1 MAAPRRCPSIRVFY
15 DRTTNCVQ
23 AKPDNVLNQGT
34 RYLLFVSNRVRAADG
49 TTIVADD
56 AFKSCALGG
65 GTPYCAALKRAL
77 TSGPREAR
85 SVSIA
90 GASIFTTMSATDWL
104 QKARARLYATPFLPA
119 ALPAGDKSVFNVA
132 ELQSFV
138 WLPQTNINE
147 LPQKP
152 ITVPLPILDGVEKIA
167 FGLYLSP
174 NYIQPDGPMP
184 GTIAVTP
191 TGGAIQAPVRFRV
204 STHHFR
210 QATSRSRTTS
220 SCRTRAARLRKSLSS
235 STRMAPA
242 TVSSAHPPRSR
253 QRSRRRDSRRWP
265 LIWSV
270 TDTVP

>member
-1 MAAPRRCPSIRVFY
+1 
-15 DRTTNCVQ
+15 
-23 AKPDNVLNQGT
+23 
-34 RYLLFVSNRVRAADG
+34 
-49 TTIVADD
+49 
-56 AFKSCALGG
+56 
-65 GTPYCAALKRAL
+65 
-77 TSGPREAR
+77 
-85 SVSIA
+85 
-90 GASIFTTMSATDWL
+90 MSATDWL

-191 TGGAIQAPVRFRV
+191 TGGAIQAPVPIPGLRPV
-204 STHHFR
+204 
-210 QATSRSRTTS
+210 TS
-220 SCRTRAARLRKSLSS
+220 ARLRPDLVP
-235 STRMAPA
+235 RLPA
-242 TVSSAHPPRSR
+242 AREQH
-253 QRSRRRDSRRWP
+253 D
-265 LIWSV
+265 
-270 TDTVP
+270 